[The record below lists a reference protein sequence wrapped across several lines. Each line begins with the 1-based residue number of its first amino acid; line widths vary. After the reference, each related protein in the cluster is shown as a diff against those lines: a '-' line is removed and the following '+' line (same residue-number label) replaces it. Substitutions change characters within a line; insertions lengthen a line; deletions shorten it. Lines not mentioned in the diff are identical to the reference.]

1 MKKYIEKIEKL
12 VKQKMTEKPKKK
24 EKQKE
29 QKGFMARKM
38 SDTPDQENSKQSTD
52 LMEVV
57 ADAIIQIRKKRMGI
71 KDGTT
76 V

>member
-12 VKQKMTEKPKKK
+12 VKQKMAEKPKKK
-24 EKQKE
+24 EEQKE

-38 SDTPDQENSKQSTD
+38 SDTPDQENPKQSTD
-52 LMEVV
+52 LIEVV
-57 ADAIIQIRKKRMGI
+57 ADAIIQIRKKRMGM

>member
-1 MKKYIEKIEKL
+1 MNKYIQKIEKL
-12 VKQKMTEKPKKK
+12 IKQNMEEGIDK
-24 EKQKE
+24 EPE
-29 QKGFMARKM
+29 QKGFMAKKM
-38 SDTPDQENSKQSTD
+38 SDTPDQESPKQSTD

-57 ADAIIQIRKKRMGI
+57 ADAIIQIRKKRMGM

>member
-12 VKQKMTEKPKKK
+12 VKQKMAEKPKKK

-38 SDTPDQENSKQSTD
+38 SDTPDQENPKQSTD
-52 LMEVV
+52 LIEIV
-57 ADAIIQIRKKRMGI
+57 ADAIVQIRKKRMEI
-71 KDGTT
+71 KNDTT